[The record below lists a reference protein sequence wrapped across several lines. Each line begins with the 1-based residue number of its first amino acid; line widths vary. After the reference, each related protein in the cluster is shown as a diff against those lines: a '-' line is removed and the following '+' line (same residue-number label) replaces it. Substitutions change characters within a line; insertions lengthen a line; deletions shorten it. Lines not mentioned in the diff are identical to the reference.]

1 MKLQNKT
8 RHQQTKEPKCD
19 NVHHFSF
26 QHVSMLTS
34 VTYLCLFRYLVR
46 KQTFW
51 TNVMF
56 QQMKRKYLQ
65 ILHFS
70 IQAAQLPG
78 SRGFTQNQDSSSGD
92 LEFNGKTSDISVW
105 TKKQQSDITTELYH
119 GKKISSNLHVQL
131 LQRSLQSCVETS
143 SGRSLVLCFGSRKT
157 PIIMWIHS

>member
-78 SRGFTQNQDSSSGD
+78 SGDSPKIRIPPLGTLNLMEKHLIFQSG
-92 LEFNGKTSDISVW
+92 LKSNSLTL
-105 TKKQQSDITTELYH
+105 QQSCNMA
-119 GKKISSNLHVQL
+119 KKSQVISTFSCCSEASNPA
-131 LQRSLQSCVETS
+131 
-143 SGRSLVLCFGSRKT
+143 SRHPQADHLFCALDPK
-157 PIIMWIHS
+157 

>member
-78 SRGFTQNQDSSSGD
+78 SGDSPKIRIPPLGTLNLMEKHLIFQSG
-92 LEFNGKTSDISVW
+92 LKTNGLTS
-105 TKKQQSDITTELYH
+105 QQSCNMA
-119 GKKISSNLHVQL
+119 KKSQVISTFSCCSEASNPASRHPQADHLFCAL
-131 LQRSLQSCVETS
+131 DPKRLQ
-143 SGRSLVLCFGSRKT
+143 
-157 PIIMWIHS
+157 